1 MNLYYLGPEETFSHR
16 TATHMAHPDDV
27 LVSCLDFQDIF
38 NRLAMDPGSAAIVP
52 FENTTRGPVTEV
64 MDLMAEHPHVY
75 ATECCTV
82 PVHQHLLT
90 HDLTTPITAILSKE
104 EALAQCRSTLHK
116 LFPGVRL
123 VSVSSTA
130 EAARQASKDPTIAAV
145 AGESTA
151 KRYGLVLR
159 RFEIQDV
166 KSNTTRFFRVESRV
180 SMNRVIYS
188 GSNCACG
195 VLPPTHALL
204 YVRIE
209 DRPGSLLKLLEPLKG
224 IDLTFIQSR
233 PLPNKKWEYGFFL
246 ELLTG
251 NVATPLNAI
260 LTLIEKEVRSV
271 RLLGSYNIRTRLI
284 SPSANNTTALSSLRA
299 MIIDIDRQIIRSF
312 IARQKH
318 ALNPSLYSHTEAVSM
333 HKVAEAIAT
342 ESPKR
347 QRLLR
352 RFYLN
357 EILPLLVEPGED
369 SDPRDTLYTD
379 TDVLA
384 ALIRRCRFS
393 SKVIAR
399 KQVELAPTI
408 RAAVDTRD
416 PLKVEA
422 ALLNQEVEDRVV
434 ENAANLYREE
444 GANDE
449 QVETMRTIYRTII
462 IPLSRLIQVYDIL
475 NNS

>member
-16 TATHMAHPDDV
+16 TATHMAQPNDV
-27 LVSCLDFQDIF
+27 LVPCQDFQDIF
-38 NRLAMDPGSAAIVP
+38 NRLATEPGSAAIVP

-64 MDLMAEHPHVY
+64 MDLMAEHPHTY
-75 ATECCTV
+75 AMECCAV

-90 HDLTTPITAILSKE
+90 LDLTTPIQTILSKE
-104 EALAQCRSTLHK
+104 EALAQCRATLHK
-116 LFPGVRL
+116 LYPGIRL
-123 VSVSSTA
+123 QSVSSTA
-130 EAARQASKDPTIAAV
+130 EAARRAAEDPTIAAV

-166 KSNTTRFFRVESRV
+166 KGNTTRFFRVESRSPNTRPSYV
-180 SMNRVIYS
+180 
-188 GSNCACG
+188 SNCACG
-195 VLPPTHALL
+195 TLPPTHALF

-209 DRPGSLLKLLEPLKG
+209 DHPGSLLTLLEPLKG

-233 PLPNKKWEYGFFL
+233 PLPNRKWEYAFFL

-251 NVATPLNAI
+251 HVSTPLSTI
-260 LTLIEKEVRSV
+260 LATLQKVSCST
-271 RLLGSYNIRTRLI
+271 RLLGSYTIRTRQAT
-284 SPSANNTTALSSLRA
+284 PSVNNTTALSSLRA
-299 MIIDIDRQIIRSF
+299 MIIDIDRQIIRAF
-312 IARQKH
+312 TARQKH
-318 ALNPSLYSHTEAVSM
+318 ALNPSLYSHTEATNI
-333 HKVAEAIAT
+333 HEVAQAIAT
-342 ESPKR
+342 ENPKR

-357 EILPLLVEPGED
+357 EILPELVEPGED
-369 SDPRDTLYTD
+369 EDPRDTLHTD
-379 TDVLA
+379 TEVLA

-408 RAAVDTRD
+408 RAAAETCD
-416 PLKVEA
+416 PVKVEA
-422 ALLNQEVEDRVV
+422 ALLNQEVENRVI

-444 GANDE
+444 GADE
-449 QVETMRTIYRTII
+449 EQIETMRKLYRDII

-475 NNS
+475 NNA